1 MPAETKREGPFWD
14 VVEGRAPAPPA
25 AELLGYELIEADT
38 EAETI
43 EVAFD
48 GSERFLNPA
57 GVIQGG
63 LLAAMLDDTLGTAL
77 IAVLDPG
84 EWAPTTDLHVQF
96 LEPAKP
102 GRLIG
107 RGRVARRG
115 SQIAQLAGEL
125 TADDGTV
132 VATAIATA
140 VIHSDE

>member
-1 MPAETKREGPFWD
+1 VSTDAKREGPFWD
-14 VVEGRAPAPPA
+14 VVEGRAPPPPA
-25 AELLGYELIEADT
+25 AQLLGYELIEADT

-63 LLAAMLDDTLGTAL
+63 FLSAMLDDTLGTAL

-84 EWAPTTDLHVQF
+84 QWAPTTDLHVQF

-125 TADDGTV
+125 LAADGTV

-140 VIHSDE
+140 VIHSGD